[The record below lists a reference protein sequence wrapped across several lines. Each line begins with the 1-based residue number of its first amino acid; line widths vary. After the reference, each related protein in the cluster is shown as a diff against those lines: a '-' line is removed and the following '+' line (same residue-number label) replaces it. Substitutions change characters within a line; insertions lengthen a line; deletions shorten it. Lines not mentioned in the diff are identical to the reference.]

1 MAEDSTEQETT
12 IIVDNVSYPVSGLS
26 DQVKELIAL
35 HNEAMEAMLAAR
47 RSATIHEV
55 SMKSLANMI
64 STSLKEGEETDA
76 DSYADAT

>member
-35 HNEAMEAMLAAR
+35 HNEAMESMLAAR
-47 RSATIHEV
+47 RSAAIHEV

-76 DSYADAT
+76 DTDSDAA